1 MSNHKTPL
9 LRLASLLTI
18 LLTSV
23 ALLSGCVGPTPGT
36 TAPSSGSGEPK
47 SGGTVVVGIQQEPG
61 HFNPYLAQ
69 AAGDREIL
77 FNVYEGLYKSDAS
90 GTMQPALAESYT
102 MSPDAMSYTFVLR
115 DGVRFHNG
123 KKLAAEDVV
132 YSFEQAMA
140 DGSIVTGLE
149 GISSVTATDSR
160 TVVVRLEEPDVELLP
175 FMGCPI
181 VPAGAE
187 ELDAQPIGT
196 GPFRFESYEIGQK
209 VVLTRN
215 ADYWIPSRP
224 YLDRVEFRIAAD
236 TDAAF
241 LDLKAGSIDIFPYLS
256 FERAGEIEDRYE
268 AREDIKNMVQLL
280 ALNNSRAPYDDVRV
294 RMAVNLAVDR
304 QGLLDLT
311 NEGYGTTLSS
321 GMSPAMGVYHNP
333 DLNDRF
339 KQDLDTAQK
348 LLSEAGYAD
357 GFDTTITVPSNYG
370 YHVNTAV
377 VLADQLK
384 AVGIR
389 ATIVQVDWGTWLE
402 VVYKGRDYDT
412 TVIALTSEFTPK
424 DVMSRYVSD
433 AGGNFLN
440 YASDEY
446 DALFAQIQPL
456 TDPQARIDGYK
467 RLQTILADDAASV
480 FLQDPVTMVAVSKQI
495 GGYETYKIY
504 AQDLAGVYRLD

>member
-1 MSNHKTPL
+1 MNTKKSIIFRMT
-9 LRLASLLTI
+9 SLLLALVAGT
-18 LLTSV
+18 
-23 ALLSGCVGPTPGT
+23 ALLSGCVGSTPGPT
-36 TAPSSGSGEPK
+36 TPPTASGGPRY
-47 SGGTVVVGIQQEPG
+47 GGTVVVGIQQEPG
-61 HFNPYLAQ
+61 HLNPFLAQ

-77 FNVYEGLYKSDAS
+77 FNVFEGLYKSDAS
-90 GTMQPALAESYT
+90 GTMQPALAESYSMT
-102 MSPDAMSYTFVLR
+102 TDAMSYTFVLR
-115 DGVRFHNG
+115 GGVRFHNG
-123 KKLAAEDVV
+123 KELTAEDVV

-140 DGSIVTGLE
+140 DDSIVTGLE
-149 GISSVTATDSR
+149 GIASVTATDSR
-160 TVVVRLEEPDVELLP
+160 TIVVRLTAPDVELLP

-181 VPAGAE
+181 VPAGSE
-187 ELDAQPIGT
+187 DLDTNPIGT
-196 GPFRFESYEIGQK
+196 GPFRFESYEIGQQ

-215 ADYWIPSRP
+215 PDYWVSGRP
-224 YLDRVEFRIAAD
+224 YLDRVEFRISAD

-241 LDLKAGSIDIFPYLS
+241 LELKAGSIDIFPYLS
-256 FERAGEIEDRYE
+256 FERAGEIADRYE

-280 ALNNSRAPYDDVRV
+280 ALNNSRAPYDDIRV
-294 RMAVNLAVDR
+294 RKAMNLAIDR

-311 NEGYGTTLSS
+311 NEGYGTKLSS
-321 GMSPAMGVYHNP
+321 AMSPAMGVYHNP
-333 DLNDRF
+333 DLDGRF
-339 KQDLDTAQK
+339 EQTLETARTLLD
-348 LLSEAGYAD
+348 EAGYPD
-357 GFDTTITVPSNYG
+357 GFETTITVPSNYG

-389 ATIVQVDWGTWLE
+389 ATIEQVDWGTWLE

-440 YASDEY
+440 YASQAY
-446 DALFAQIQPL
+446 DTLFAQIQPL
-456 TDPQARIDGYK
+456 TDPQERIDGYK
-467 RLQTILADDAASV
+467 QLQAILADDAASV